1 MAYAPEGGGEALVLE
16 YGALEIGVR
25 GLGFVLTA
33 HSLDDSL
40 AQARG
45 GRVLD
50 LSVKGGGGFRVEPL
64 REPALATTVIV
75 HSLNSGACRWKD

>member
-1 MAYAPEGGGEALVLE
+1 MAYTPEGGGEALVLE

-50 LSVKGGGGFRVEPL
+50 LSVRGGGFGL
-64 REPALATTVIV
+64 
-75 HSLNSGACRWKD
+75 SLCENQP